1 MTDMNVWDM
10 YHHRIENH
18 GGSKR
23 GAIIK
28 NEIRAINH
36 KLPDNPSY
44 TCVTIYDQEHGYNQT
59 TEAICLSGKNNMR
72 SGYRQDVAI
81 INSDNL
87 NEKTLITMPG
97 EDIQQG
103 DLVHW
108 MDNYWLVTERD
119 ANTTLY
125 TKVKLLQCNYL
136 LRWVDNNKN
145 IYEQW
150 CVVEDG
156 TKYLTGE
163 LEDTRKYITTK
174 VDSRI
179 AVTLAR
185 NDATKMLTR
194 EQRFLIDDYES
205 PEMLAYILSKPLKTG
220 LSYSSHGIYKFVL
233 QEVTNTIDDNFEIRV
248 ADYYKYFPKAEDV
261 LEDDSSDEMS
271 GERRKWL

>member
-1 MTDMNVWDM
+1 MTDNAWEI
-10 YHHRIENH
+10 YRRRINNH

-23 GAIIK
+23 GALIK
-28 NEIRAINH
+28 NEIRAINY

-44 TCVTIYDQEHGYNQT
+44 TTAYIYDQEHGYNIT
-59 TEAICLSGKNNMR
+59 DETEVIEQN
-72 SGYRQDVAI
+72 VAI

-125 TKVKLLQCNYL
+125 TKTKLLQCNYL
-136 LRWVDNNKN
+136 LRWITKEGE

-150 CVVEDG
+150 CIVEDG

-163 LEDTRKYITTK
+163 LEDTRNYVTTK

-179 AVTLAR
+179 AITIAR
-185 NDATKMLTR
+185 NDVTKMFTR
-194 EQRFLIDDYES
+194 DNRFLIDDYES
-205 PEMLAYILSKPLKTG
+205 PQMLAYVLSKPLKTG
-220 LSYSSHGIYKFVL
+220 LSYSSHGVYKFVL
-233 QEVTNTIDDNFEIRV
+233 QEVTSTVDDNPALRI
-248 ADYYKYFPKAEDV
+248 ADYYKYLPT
-261 LEDDSSDEMS
+261 DDES
-271 GERRKWL
+271 GEQDDPTPAEPTGRRKWL